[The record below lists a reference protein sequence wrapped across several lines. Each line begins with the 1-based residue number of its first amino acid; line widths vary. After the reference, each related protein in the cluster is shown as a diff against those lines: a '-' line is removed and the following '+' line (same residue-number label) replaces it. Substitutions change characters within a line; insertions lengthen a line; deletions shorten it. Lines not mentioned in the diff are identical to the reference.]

1 MLKDD
6 VKELNKNVEVKFV
19 NSEDEI
25 IEYVKQL
32 S

>member
-6 VKELNKNVEVKFV
+6 VKELNKNVQVKFV